1 MLPNNPTA
9 PTIEADVRA
18 YLHHTLGIDPHV
30 RVWEGATKLPYF
42 LQDAYELR
50 ELRLLDHPVLLAIC
64 RRKATPSL
72 TEIRNHLDKLKA
84 LAGRPVVFV
93 LGALASYERKRLI
106 EQKVPFIV
114 PGNQLYLPELGID
127 LREYFRQRK
136 ETADTALSPATQ
148 ALLIS
153 ALLRK
158 PWNADWQPAETLAQL
173 GYTAMTLSRA
183 VKELSA
189 ADLARICHEGR
200 IRWLHFDHPP
210 ADIWEQ
216 AKPLLRSP
224 VSRTAWAHPTAS
236 LRRQRTPLAGLSAL
250 ACHSMLA
257 EPPQPIYAVGSA
269 QWRAAV
275 RSGLELLPEALSGAC
290 QWQVWNYTPAL
301 LPDRKTVDPLSLTLS
316 LQDEVDERINLALDE
331 LKGHFPW

>member
-9 PTIEADVRA
+9 LTIEADVRA
-18 YLHHTLGIDPHV
+18 YLHHTLGFDPHV
-30 RVWEGATKLPYF
+30 RVREGATKLPNF

-50 ELRLLDHPVLLAIC
+50 ELRLLDDPVLLAIC

-173 GYTAMTLSRA
+173 GYAVMTLSRA
-183 VKELSA
+183 VKEL
-189 ADLARICHEGR
+189 
-200 IRWLHFDHPP
+200 
-210 ADIWEQ
+210 
-216 AKPLLRSP
+216 
-224 VSRTAWAHPTAS
+224 
-236 LRRQRTPLAGLSAL
+236 
-250 ACHSMLA
+250 
-257 EPPQPIYAVGSA
+257 
-269 QWRAAV
+269 
-275 RSGLELLPEALSGAC
+275 
-290 QWQVWNYTPAL
+290 
-301 LPDRKTVDPLSLTLS
+301 
-316 LQDEVDERINLALDE
+316 
-331 LKGHFPW
+331 KGHFPW